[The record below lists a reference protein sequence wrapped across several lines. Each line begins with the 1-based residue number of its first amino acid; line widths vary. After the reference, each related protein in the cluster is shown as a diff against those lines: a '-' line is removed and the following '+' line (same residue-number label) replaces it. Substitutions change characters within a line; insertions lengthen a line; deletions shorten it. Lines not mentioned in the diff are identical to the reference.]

1 MDPRGRSEELGERES
16 YHKGVSMGRSLYGCP
31 GLNHIETFEDEQ
43 NNRLQNQPPKG
54 QKERALYHQLPPLTG
69 QGLTHGVSIP
79 LHFQVARIRDPAS
92 LPR

>member
-16 YHKGVSMGRSLYGCP
+16 YHKGVSMGRSGSP
-31 GLNHIETFEDEQ
+31 GLNHIETFEDKQ
-43 NNRLQNQPPKG
+43 NRLQNHPPKG
-54 QKERALYHQLPPLTG
+54 QKERALYHHLPPLTG

-79 LHFQVARIRDPAS
+79 LHFQVARTKDPAS